1 MKDFVLKGHICYTK
15 KSKEFEVCPNS
26 FLVCK
31 DGVSKGVYS
40 KLPEEYKDLEV
51 HSFRTNVNRFKW
63 NKKEHRYNMLSINDV
78 TSELEIFVYD

>member
-40 KLPEEYKDLEV
+40 VLPEEYKDWKSNFEKKLKYLETCEEDE
-51 HSFRTNVNRFKW
+51 RTNISSMACGPF
-63 NKKEHRYNMLSINDV
+63 
-78 TSELEIFVYD
+78 